1 MATAIAVAHAQLL
14 LKPPY
19 LEAKDEQILG
29 AAATLSML
37 SPIVGQV
44 GKITYDDV
52 ETDRTPMRSPVEKCM
67 YSDLKEYPPSTPIE
81 DSALI
86 EKNS

>member
-19 LEAKDEQILG
+19 LEAKNEQIFG

-44 GKITYDDV
+44 GKII
-52 ETDRTPMRSPVEKCM
+52 
-67 YSDLKEYPPSTPIE
+67 YSGLQENPLSAPIE
-81 DSALI
+81 SIDK
-86 EKNS
+86 KNQHSQMETRER

>member
-19 LEAKDEQILG
+19 LEAKNEQILG

-52 ETDRTPMRSPVEKCM
+52 ETDLSLERSLVERCM
-67 YSDLKEYPPSTPIE
+67 YEGLKENPSSTPIE
-81 DSALI
+81 SSSRD
-86 EKNS
+86 N